1 MDFRIG
7 DEVVEVNF
15 GWVGTVKAIEYIGA
29 PLYNDIVRVN
39 FSQVSLYRHPQDI
52 KLTKKSIINRFFNED
67 KMQD

>member
-15 GWVGTVKAIEYIGA
+15 GWVGTVKAI
-29 PLYNDIVRVN
+29 LYNDIVRVN